1 MSAAPDNIHSH
12 YQEVMP
18 GVYELV
24 PNEEYHV
31 SDGLSKT
38 TICQIHESIAL
49 YQMMKKSPQK
59 PTDPMIKGSAFHD
72 LVLLPYEYQNNYA
85 IASTVGK
92 KTKAFQRCV
101 LDNPHK
107 TVITSGTSD
116 DIYSMRNALYDNPSI
131 KEILDNKTT
140 LREVSIW
147 VKDPIT
153 GLTLKIR
160 PDLIADGI
168 IYDLKSTIAP
178 HSRAFLHS
186 VYKYSYNV
194 QSALYQDVAIMN
206 GMKITNFI
214 FLVVGSKPP
223 FLTAIYD
230 INPELLQEGRDKYR
244 EALERYS
251 NYLLLS
257 DKWNGLS
264 YGREMVTL

>member
-1 MSAAPDNIHSH
+1 MTAPKEIRSK
-12 YQEVMP
+12 YTEAMP

-24 PNEEYHV
+24 PNEEYHA

-49 YQMMKKSPQK
+49 YQMMRASPQK

-72 LVLLPYEYQNNYA
+72 LVLLPEVYKKNYL
-85 IASTVGK
+85 VGPTIGK
-92 KTKAFQRCV
+92 ATKAHKKCV
-101 LDNPHK
+101 FDHPHK
-107 TVITSGTSD
+107 TVITSGVSD
-116 DIYSMRNALYDNPSI
+116 DIYSMRDALYDNPGI
-131 KEILDNKTT
+131 KKILDSKTT

-160 PDLIADGI
+160 PDLISDGV

-194 QSALYQDVAIMN
+194 QSALYQDVSLMN
-206 GMKITNFI
+206 GMKITNFV

-230 INPELLQEGRDKYR
+230 INLELLQEGRDKYR

-251 NYLLLS
+251 NYLLSS
-257 DKWNGLS
+257 DKWSGLS
-264 YGREMVTL
+264 YGRETVTL